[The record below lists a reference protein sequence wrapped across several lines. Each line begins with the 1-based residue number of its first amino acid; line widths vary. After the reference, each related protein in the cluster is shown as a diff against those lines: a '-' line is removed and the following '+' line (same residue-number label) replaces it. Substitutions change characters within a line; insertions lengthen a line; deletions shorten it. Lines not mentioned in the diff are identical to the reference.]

1 MPSID
6 GVIIK
11 SFRGDNIAR
20 LTNRIK
26 SGEVNLSPFD
36 YIIVHVGTNNID
48 NRDSFDDI
56 IADYGNLIPTI
67 KKKKRSIRIVISAI
81 LPRPVDH
88 IDIDT
93 NF

>member
-1 MPSID
+1 MLSRIFCIIAENRRVFILGDSIIKNMPSID

-20 LTNRIK
+20 LTNRIN
-26 SGEVNLSPFD
+26 SREVNLSPFD

-56 IADYGNLIPTI
+56 IQ
-67 KKKKRSIRIVISAI
+67 
-81 LPRPVDH
+81 
-88 IDIDT
+88 
-93 NF
+93 